1 MNLGLVFAG
10 GGVGAVLR
18 YLAVLGMDGLLRD
31 AEGLP
36 GGGRLARLPLGTLAV
51 NVLGSLLIGVVG
63 GVLLAGGGGGGESED
78 DTREAW
84 RLLVIVGVLGG
95 FTTMSSFAAETIR
108 LFEARQIVLGIGYV
122 VLTNALCVGAAVA
135 GGLAAGRLAG

>member
-18 YLAVLGMDGLLRD
+18 YLVVLGTDAFLRD

-36 GGGRLARLPLGTLAV
+36 GGGRLAGLPLGTLAV
-51 NVLGSLLIGVVG
+51 NVLGSLLIGVLG
-63 GVLLAGGGGGGESED
+63 GVLLAGGGGGESED

-95 FTTMSSFAAETIR
+95 FTTMSSFAAETVR
-108 LFEARQIVLGIGYV
+108 LFESRQIVLCIGYV

-135 GGLAAGRLAG
+135 GGLVAGRLAG

>member
-10 GGVGAVLR
+10 GGCGAVLR
-18 YLAVLGMDGLLRD
+18 YLVVLGMDALLRD

-36 GGGRLARLPLGTLAV
+36 GGGRLAGLPLGTLAA

-63 GVLLAGGGGGGESED
+63 GLLMTGGAGQSED
-78 DTREAW
+78 DAGEAW

-95 FTTMSSFAAETIR
+95 FTTMSSFAAETVR
-108 LFEARQIVLGIGYV
+108 LFEARQIGLGIGYV

-135 GGLAAGRLAG
+135 GGLAAGKLVT